1 VLKSFKTHEL
11 PRADDGN
18 VIDKLQPGEW
28 YGQVERTQT
37 IGGVLLSVVYHDRP
51 RSIGLHEHTWSYFL
65 MPFAG
70 GYRETK
76 DGVTIDYDP
85 FSIAF
90 HPAGFVHSDE
100 VLAPDKFFAIEL
112 QTEWQA
118 RSGHHYDT
126 SAWRFELQHGEAVW
140 LAIQLLQRFLS
151 GELDDVFEVDAIVSE
166 MLGIALRLV
175 DRDRPQRAW
184 VSDVKRLL
192 REGYAS
198 RVSLEELGTRI
209 GIHPA
214 SLSRGFRLD
223 EGITISD
230 YLSRVRIQQACRQMT
245 DKNVTLAD
253 LAANCGFA
261 DQSHLTRVFKSIT
274 GSPPGVFRD
283 LVGGRPDYS

>member
-1 VLKSFKTHEL
+1 MIEIVVE
-11 PRADDGN
+11 
-18 VIDKLQPGEW
+18 KLQPGEW
-28 YGQVERTQT
+28 YGNIERSQT
-37 IGGVLLSVVYHDRP
+37 IGGVLLSIVFHDRP

-70 GYRETK
+70 AYRETK

-85 FSIAF
+85 FSIAY

-100 VLAPDKFFAIEL
+100 ILTPEKFFAIEL
-112 QTEWQA
+112 QHEWQM

-140 LAIQLLQRFLS
+140 LAIQLLQRFLA
-151 GELDDVFEVDAIVSE
+151 GEIDDVFEVDTIVSE
-166 MLGIALRLV
+166 MLGIALRMV

-184 VSDVKRLL
+184 VNDVKRLL
-192 REGYAS
+192 REGYAG
-198 RVSLEELGTRI
+198 RVSLEDLGARI

-245 DKNVTLAD
+245 DKNVTLAE

-283 LVGGRPDYS
+283 LLRGEPGY

>member
-1 VLKSFKTHEL
+1 MLKSYKTPEL
-11 PRADDGN
+11 RHTDDGIM
-18 VIDKLQPGEW
+18 VEKLQPGQW
-28 YGQVERTQT
+28 YGTVERSQT
-37 IGGVLLSVVYHDRP
+37 IGGVLLSIVYHDRP
-51 RSIGLHEHTWSYFL
+51 RSIGIHEHTWSYFL
-65 MPFAG
+65 MPYAG
-70 GYRETK
+70 GYRESK
-76 DGVTIDYDP
+76 DGVTIDYEP

-100 VLAPDKFFAIEL
+100 VLAPERFFAIEL
-112 QTEWQA
+112 QTEWQM
-118 RSGHHYDT
+118 RSGHLYDP

-140 LAIQLLQRFLS
+140 LAIGLLQRFLA
-151 GELDDVFEVDAIVSE
+151 GELDDVFEVDAIVAE

-184 VSDVKRLL
+184 VNDVKRLL
-192 REGYAS
+192 REEYANK
-198 RVSLEELGTRI
+198 VSLEEIAARI

-223 EGITISD
+223 EGITISE
-230 YLSRVRIQQACRQMT
+230 YLSRVRIQQACRQMS
-245 DKNVTLAD
+245 DRSVTLAQ

-283 LVGGRPDYS
+283 LLGGVQAYS

>member
-1 VLKSFKTHEL
+1 MIRTVVE
-11 PRADDGN
+11 
-18 VIDKLQPGEW
+18 KLQPGQW
-28 YGQVERTQT
+28 YGQVERSQM
-37 IGGVLLSVVYHDRP
+37 IGGVLLSIVLHDRP
-51 RSIGLHEHTWSYFL
+51 RSIGLHEHMWSYFL
-65 MPFAG
+65 MPYAG

-100 VLAPDKFFAIEL
+100 ILAPERFFAIEL
-112 QTEWQA
+112 QTEWQMRA
-118 RSGHHYDT
+118 GHLYDT

-140 LAIQLLQRFLS
+140 LTIQLLQRFLA

-184 VSDVKRLL
+184 VNDVKRLL
-192 REGYAS
+192 REGYAG
-198 RVSLEELGTRI
+198 RISLEELGTQI

-223 EGITISD
+223 EGITVSD

-245 DKNVTLAD
+245 DKSVSLAE
-253 LAANCGFA
+253 LATNCGFA

-283 LVGGRPDYS
+283 LVSGQSPAKSY

>member
-1 VLKSFKTHEL
+1 MN
-11 PRADDGN
+11 RAT
-18 VIDKLQPGEW
+18 VEKLQPGQW
-28 YGQVERTQT
+28 YGQIERSQT
-37 IGGVLLSVVYHDRP
+37 IGGVLLSIVFHDRP

-65 MPFAG
+65 LPFTGA
-70 GYRETK
+70 YREAR

-85 FSIAF
+85 FSIVY

-100 VLAPDKFFAIEL
+100 ILTPEKFFTIEL
-112 QTEWQA
+112 QSEWQM

-140 LAIQLLQRFLS
+140 LAIQLLQQFLT
-151 GELDDVFEVDAIVSE
+151 GQLDDVFEVDAIVAE

-184 VSDVKRLL
+184 VTDVKRLL
-192 REGYAS
+192 REGYAA
-198 RVSLEELGTRI
+198 RVTLDELAAKI

-223 EGITISD
+223 EGITIGD

-283 LVGGRPDYS
+283 LIAYW